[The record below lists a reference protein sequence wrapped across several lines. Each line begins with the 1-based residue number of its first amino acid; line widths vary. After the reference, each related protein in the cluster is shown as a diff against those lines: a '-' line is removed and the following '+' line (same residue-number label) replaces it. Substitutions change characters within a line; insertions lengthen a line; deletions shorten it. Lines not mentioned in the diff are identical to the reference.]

1 MPVTQSNLSP
11 ETRHESMRG
20 GHVDAEE
27 SWCTI
32 DRRQISQT
40 KRAIPVENSRK
51 EQSFTST
58 MRGLYCG
65 EGRDPPEGISNRD
78 EEPDKIEAHRI
89 EMETQRAR
97 RLAMEAQRVHRM
109 KTETQSAP
117 HRKSTR
123 PKSSSTRPKSTS
135 RKVVTQSYYGCEV
148 KTERRAKEAMIKAAN
163 RFNDREIIE
172 RYMSPGTET
181 NNSAMLFLANSLFSS
196 NQYIFEFLHENGF
209 FNPSSQYVVN
219 SLASDFVTQSQKLS
233 NAILTAERASGEA
246 VRNMIVSC
254 VNNFVATSNKL
265 ATVLEE
271 DYTAKSKAAGSA
283 KDNVLNSIIV
293 KRNQISDSL
302 YTYFQRTVDDES
314 PDANTSKATEETARF
329 LEDAQKLTNFLNTE
343 VEKELSGD
351 SNGIEV
357 CGIAKTPTSPP
368 TSPRSELRKK
378 SLFQCHEKESIAGDA
393 SDVLSTASSFLD
405 FINGSSLSGMFDED
419 ERDARDSGVSE
430 AHLDV
435 IFERMNISVPT
446 EKKAKGANSSTSEW
460 GNTKQTKP
468 TKLSM
473 REKRKL
479 ITIARS
485 QARQA
490 RRDKILEKKK
500 ARAKDHQ
507 SFLVS
512 ENKDIWGKM
521 SGIRIGKGRSSSMAE
536 I

>member
-1 MPVTQSNLSP
+1 
-11 ETRHESMRG
+11 MRG
-20 GHVDAEE
+20 GHVDVEE

-40 KRAIPVENSRK
+40 KRVIPVENSRN

-65 EGRDPPEGISNRD
+65 EGRDPPEGISNRN

-89 EMETQRAR
+89 EMETQRAH
-97 RLAMEAQRVHRM
+97 RLEMEAQRAHR
-109 KTETQSAP
+109 KKAETQRAP
-117 HRKSTR
+117 HRKSAR
-123 PKSSSTRPKSTS
+123 PKSTSTHPKSTS
-135 RKVVTQSYYGCEV
+135 RKLVTQSYYGTEV
-148 KTERRAKEAMIKAAN
+148 KTERRAKEAMVKVAN

-181 NNSAMLFLANSLFSS
+181 NNSAILFLANSLFSS

-219 SLASDFVTQSQKLS
+219 TLASDFVIQSQKLS
-233 NAILTAERASGEA
+233 NAILTAERTSGEV
-246 VRNMIVSC
+246 VRNIIVSC

-271 DYTAKSKAAGSA
+271 DYTAKSRAAGSA
-283 KDNVLNSIIV
+283 KDNVLNSIII

-314 PDANTSKATEETARF
+314 HDANTSKATEETARF

-351 SNGIEV
+351 KRGIEV

-368 TSPRSELRKK
+368 TSPRSEARKK

-435 IFERMNISVPT
+435 IFERMNISMPT
-446 EKKAKGANSSTSEW
+446 ERKAKGANSSTSEW

-485 QARQA
+485 HARQA
-490 RRDKILEKKK
+490 RREKILEKKK
-500 ARAKDHQ
+500 ARAKEQ
-507 SFLVS
+507 SS
-512 ENKDIWGKM
+512 SSDNKDVWGKM
-521 SGIRIGKGRSSSMAE
+521 SGIRIGKRSSSSMAE